1 MVRQR
6 LFLGI
11 LGASVGLFA
20 ACAEDDRRAEAPG
33 GVSTHDIVSED
44 DNRRGPAL
52 KAACEESAD
61 YWRRQFG
68 AEGRALARPP
78 FVLAGTLDEAEL
90 HGWYE
95 QAVRPAARAMATQFF
110 HQRPDRPVTILLFP
124 DEAAYRAQAER
135 LFGDRAVSRH
145 GYFRPHLH
153 TLVVNAASG
162 RSALLHEL
170 THALMA
176 FDFPD
181 APLWLREGLA
191 SLNEDCRIELDP
203 PRIVP
208 LPAARRDTL
217 QGALAG
223 GRLPSLESLLRASH
237 FDGADRAVDYALAR
251 HFCRFL
257 DQHGVLPLVY
267 RAVRAQQGD
276 PADHAA
282 EIGRALGG
290 RSLTEVEEALLQ
302 WVVRPGQFD
311 PPMPSGRGG
320 HGARDAVE

>member
-1 MVRQR
+1 MAGCTKDAGQSREPSNGAARGR
-6 LFLGI
+6 LE
-11 LGASVGLFA
+11 A
-20 ACAEDDRRAEAPG
+20 ACD
-33 GVSTHDIVSED
+33 
-44 DNRRGPAL
+44 
-52 KAACEESAD
+52 ESAA
-61 YWRRQFG
+61 YWRRQLG

-78 FVLAGTLDEAEL
+78 FVLAGTLDESEL

-95 QAVRPAARAMATQFF
+95 QTIRPAARAMAAQYFE
-110 HQRPDRPVTILLFP
+110 RPPDRPVAILLFP

-191 SLNEDCRIELDP
+191 SLHEDCRIEAHP

-208 LPAARRDTL
+208 LPGARRETL
-217 QGALAG
+217 QRALAD
-223 GRLPSLESLLRASH
+223 GRLPSLKVLLRASR
-237 FDGADRAVDYALAR
+237 FDGAERAVDYALAR

-257 DQHGVLPLVY
+257 DQHGALPSVY
-267 RAVRAQQGD
+267 RAVRAQRGG

-282 EIGRALGG
+282 VIVRALGKG
-290 RSLTEVEEALLQ
+290 RLTEVEKAFHQ
-302 WVVRPGQFD
+302 WIGYDTAGDID
-311 PPMPSGRGG
+311 PAAM
-320 HGARDAVE
+320 VQQLY